1 MMLNVTPSPTDKIVL
16 LDGRELIAYPRAW
29 KEPSMPDRRVPT
41 IEEFLDE
48 FPLDDELA
56 ADAAAKEAA
65 MAQRG
70 LFIENA
76 FFLYE
81 HREQILSDSRMFL
94 SPVTVESGLAYTGK
108 SGFRNPTLG
117 VYIEWWMNCKGALR
131 RGDDGVRSLVYY
143 LAGSPLSGMNGCS
156 AIREDGVSE
165 RVELNPFSEYWRSF
179 MHINK
184 RYDDAKSCYEAYTL
198 QQVVDLLKKA

>member
-1 MMLNVTPSPTDKIVL
+1 MMPNDTPSPTDKIVL

-29 KEPSMPDRRVPT
+29 REPSMADRRVPT

-65 MAQRG
+65 VAQRG

-94 SPVTVESGLAYTGK
+94 SPVAVESGLAYTGK

-143 LAGSPLSGMNGCS
+143 LAGCPLSGVNGCS
-156 AIREDGVSE
+156 AIREDGKSE
-165 RVELNPFSEYWRSF
+165 KVKLKPFSEYWRSF
-179 MHINK
+179 MQINT
-184 RYDDAKSCYEAYTL
+184 RYDNAKSYYRAYTL
-198 QQVVDLLKKA
+198 QQVIEFLKRG

>member
-1 MMLNVTPSPTDKIVL
+1 MPNDTPSPSDKIVL
-16 LDGRELIAYPRAW
+16 LDGRELIAYPCVWR
-29 KEPSMPDRRVPT
+29 EPSIADRRVPT
-41 IEEFLDE
+41 IEEVLEGFS
-48 FPLDDELA
+48 PDDELA
-56 ADAAAKEAA
+56 AKAAAKEHAK
-65 MAQRG
+65 AQQR

-94 SPVTVESGLAYTGK
+94 SPVAVESGLAYTGT

-131 RGDDGVRSLVYY
+131 VDDDGVRNLVYY
-143 LAGSPLSGMNGCS
+143 LAGSPLSGANSC
-156 AIREDGVSE
+156 AAVREDGKSE
-165 RVELNPFSEYWRSF
+165 KVVLKPFSEYWRSF

-184 RYDDAKSCYEAYTL
+184 RYDNAKSYYEAYSL
-198 QQVVDLLKKA
+198 QQVIDLLKEE

>member
-1 MMLNVTPSPTDKIVL
+1 MMPNVTPSPSDKIVL

-29 KEPSMPDRRVPT
+29 KEPSMADRRVPA
-41 IEEFLDE
+41 IEEFLDG
-48 FPLDDELA
+48 FSLDDELA
-56 ADAAAKEAA
+56 ADAAAKEE
-65 MAQRG
+65 QRR

-94 SPVTVESGLAYTGK
+94 SPVAVENGLAYTGK

-117 VYIEWWMNCKGALR
+117 VYIEWWMNCEGALR
-131 RGDDGVRSLVYY
+131 RGDDRVRSLVYY

-156 AIREDGVSE
+156 AIREDGKSE
-165 RVELNPFSEYWRSF
+165 KVKLTPFSEYWRPF
-179 MHINK
+179 MQINT
-184 RYDDAKSCYEAYTL
+184 RYDKAKSYYRAYTL
-198 QQVVDLLKKA
+198 QQVIDLLKKGCA